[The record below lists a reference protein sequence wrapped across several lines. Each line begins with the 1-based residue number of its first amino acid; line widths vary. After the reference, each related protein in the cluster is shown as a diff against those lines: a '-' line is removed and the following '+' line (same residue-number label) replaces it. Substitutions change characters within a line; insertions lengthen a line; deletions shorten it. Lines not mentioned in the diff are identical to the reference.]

1 MHEAG
6 AVNDDNRTT
15 SSQSV
20 TGQRYSQHPQFTLP
34 TLKET
39 EMYEPKSNSNSQNG
53 HDSNLQQQILGSRSP
68 RVIHWFTFFLISII
82 VLGSSME
89 AKETAHDWRNDVGHK
104 QRWAVACSTYTFLIT
119 CAVVYMHTS
128 TRLSVFIVGTKL
140 EGFVILTLLTFWI
153 AIVAV
158 VSDAENGLAVN
169 EEGVVIYGNLY
180 YFSWGGLV
188 TAVMLFVSF
197 LRSIYFIDV
206 VGEFRD
212 RAPRLMIWAAF
223 LTSSIIVMGSGAS
236 IFDINCDVI
245 SPEKRF
251 CSRTKLAVALGIIGT
266 ISGIVMVGMKVAIAH
281 APFWAEFSAGMV
293 LFLLYAF
300 GVAYITSEKG
310 PGAPLGNLYYAMWA
324 SFIETF
330 FICVGCFETY
340 QELLANQIDT
350 QATHEDRVRND
361 YMYDEQEKLNKE
373 YDEEDDRLFGNYDE
387 DDEEDDQYDEDDG
400 RSFRSGYDDAR
411 SVRSGYDDARS
422 VRSGYD
428 DARSVRSGYDDA
440 RSVRSGYD
448 DARSV
453 RSGVDDAKS
462 VRSSFTNGDARSLRS
477 GGSFYSTS
485 RSIPLADN
493 DDFDEDIDA
502 RSYRSRRSNL
512 NDGRSVRSV
521 RSTFTEMTGSRS
533 VPLDVL
539 KDDNSLQSFD
549 NSSQQSGYSEQRSTR
564 VDNRIPMTNSNS
576 DSRSVRSGV
585 SHFSRSRSIPLDDDD
600 DDDLLWSQTKK
611 GNESSV

>member
-1 MHEAG
+1 
-6 AVNDDNRTT
+6 
-15 SSQSV
+15 
-20 TGQRYSQHPQFTLP
+20 
-34 TLKET
+34 
-39 EMYEPKSNSNSQNG
+39 
-53 HDSNLQQQILGSRSP
+53 
-68 RVIHWFTFFLISII
+68 
-82 VLGSSME
+82 
-89 AKETAHDWRNDVGHK
+89 
-104 QRWAVACSTYTFLIT
+104 
-119 CAVVYMHTS
+119 MHTS

-428 DARSVRSGYDDA
+428 DARSVRSG
-440 RSVRSGYD
+440 
-448 DARSV
+448 
-453 RSGVDDAKS
+453 VDDAKS

-502 RSYRSRRSNL
+502 RSDRSRRSNL